1 MQQMFQ
7 ATEIKRLIEEGM
19 SCEFVAIEGD
29 DGVHFSG
36 IVVSREFEGKLR
48 VRQHQAVYATL
59 GSLMGNEIHA
69 LQLQTY
75 TPQQWAT
82 VRKSL

>member
-1 MQQMFQ
+1 MFDAQQ
-7 ATEIKRLIEEGM
+7 IKQLIEQGLACDYVEI
-19 SCEFVAIEGD
+19 VGD
-29 DGVHFSG
+29 DGVHFTG
-36 IVVSREFEGKLR
+36 IVVSEAFAGKPR

-75 TPQQWAT
+75 TPVQWAEF
-82 VRKSL
+82 RRQIDE

>member
-1 MQQMFQ
+1 MFE
-7 ATEIKRLIEEGM
+7 ASEIKRLIETGLD
-19 SCEFVAIEGD
+19 CEHVEIVGD

-36 IVVSREFEGKLR
+36 IVVSGAFAGKLR

-59 GSLMGNEIHA
+59 GNLMGNEIHA

-75 TPQQWAT
+75 TPEQWAQMQ
-82 VRKSL
+82 KELGA

>member
-1 MQQMFQ
+1 MFEALEVQ
-7 ATEIKRLIEEGM
+7 KRIAEGLD
-19 SCEFVAIEGD
+19 CTYVQIEGD
-29 DGVHFSG
+29 DGVHFTG
-36 IVVSREFEGKLR
+36 IVVSSAFHGLSR

-75 TPQQWAT
+75 TPENWET
-82 VRKSL
+82 VRVELGI

>member
-1 MQQMFQ
+1 MFE
-7 ATEIKRLIEEGM
+7 ASEIKRLIEQGM
-19 SCEFVAIEGD
+19 PCEFVLIDGD

-36 IVVSREFEGKLR
+36 IVVSAAFEGMLK

-59 GSLMGNEIHA
+59 GTLMGNEIHA

-75 TPQQWAT
+75 TPARWAEART
-82 VRKSL
+82 ELGL

>member
-1 MQQMFQ
+1 MFDAQ
-7 ATEIKRLIEEGM
+7 EVKRLIEQGLA
-19 SCEFVAIEGD
+19 CTFVDIQGD

-36 IVVSREFEGKLR
+36 IVVSEAFAGKPR

-59 GSLMGNEIHA
+59 GALMGNEIHA

-75 TPQQWAT
+75 TPAQWEE
-82 VRKSL
+82 VRQDAGY

>member
-1 MQQMFQ
+1 MFQ
-7 ATEIKRLIEEGM
+7 ATEIKRLIAEGM
-19 SCEFVAIEGD
+19 PCEFIAIEGD

-36 IVVSREFEGKLR
+36 IVVSGEFEGKLR

-59 GSLMGNEIHA
+59 GKLMGNEIHA

-75 TPQQWAT
+75 TPQQW
-82 VRKSL
+82 VEVQKSR